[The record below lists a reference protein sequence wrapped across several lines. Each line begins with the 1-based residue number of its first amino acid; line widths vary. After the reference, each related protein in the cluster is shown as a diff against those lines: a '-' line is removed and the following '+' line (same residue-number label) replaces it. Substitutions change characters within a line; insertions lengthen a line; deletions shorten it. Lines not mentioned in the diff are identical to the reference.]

1 MFFLTKIKYMKQRKS
16 ISIDKKLTEK
26 VRKEAQKQK
35 RTFSGMVGF
44 MLDDY
49 LERQKLPKK

>member
-1 MFFLTKIKYMKQRKS
+1 MKQRKS